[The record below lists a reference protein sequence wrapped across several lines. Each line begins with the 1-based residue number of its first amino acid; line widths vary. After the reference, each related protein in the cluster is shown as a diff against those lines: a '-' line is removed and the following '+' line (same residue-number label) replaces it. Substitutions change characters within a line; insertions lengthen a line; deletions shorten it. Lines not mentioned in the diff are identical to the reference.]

1 MRTIIL
7 SAGEG
12 TRMRPLTL
20 KIPKPLLKV
29 GNKSLIIW
37 HIERLSSLGFKKIII
52 NIAHL
57 GYQIPKALGDGRQWN
72 MKLIYS
78 DEQKEG
84 GLESAGG
91 IIKALPHLGDHTFMV
106 VNADIFT
113 EYTFNKGFTLKEGI
127 LAHLILVPNPKH
139 NPEGDFDLDADKVI
153 DQKAYTFSG
162 IGYYSPK
169 LFENTP
175 YGKSSL
181 VPLLRFAMKKGKV
194 SGEIYK
200 GLWIDVGTVERLKA
214 VNTLIF

>member
-1 MRTIIL
+1 MIL

-20 KIPKPLLKV
+20 STPKPLLKV
-29 GNKSLIIW
+29 ANKSLIVW
-37 HIERLSSLGFKKIII
+37 HIEKLSALGFKKAVI

-57 GYQIPKALGDGRQWN
+57 GYQIPKALGDGRRWD
-72 MKLIYS
+72 MELIYS
-78 DEQKEG
+78 DEQEEG

-91 IIKALPHLGDHTFMV
+91 IIKALPQLGKGTFMV
-106 VNADIFT
+106 VNGDIFT
-113 EYTFNKGFTLKEGI
+113 DYTFDKTYTLKEGT

-139 NPEGDFDLDADKVI
+139 NPEGDFDLEGDRAI
-153 DQKAYTFSG
+153 DQKVYTFTG

-169 LFENTP
+169 FFENTP

-181 VPLLRFAMKKGKV
+181 APLLRSAMKKGLV
-194 SGEIYK
+194 SAEIYE
-200 GLWIDVGTVERLKA
+200 GLWVDVGTVERLET